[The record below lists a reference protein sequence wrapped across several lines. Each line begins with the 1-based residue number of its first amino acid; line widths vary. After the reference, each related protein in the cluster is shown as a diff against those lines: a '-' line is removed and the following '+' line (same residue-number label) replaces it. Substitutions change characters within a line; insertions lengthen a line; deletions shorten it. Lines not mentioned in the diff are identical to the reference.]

1 MYTKNPNSAFFQK
14 NVIYGNKGKCLHPL
28 VIFKETKGEIKLNG
42 MITIYLKNYNQKF
55 YQLKPYVPLCMS
67 LLRLGPHRAIFRTIF
82 RIKMQ
87 FIAWQTSIER
97 DITFQRNFLK
107 VASVLVF
114 S

>member
-67 LLRLGPHRAIFRTIF
+67 LLRLDPHRAIFRTIF